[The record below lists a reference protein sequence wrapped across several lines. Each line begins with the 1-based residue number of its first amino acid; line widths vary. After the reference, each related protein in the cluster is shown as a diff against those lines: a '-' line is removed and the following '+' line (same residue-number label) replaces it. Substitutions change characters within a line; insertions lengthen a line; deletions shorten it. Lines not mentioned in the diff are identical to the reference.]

1 MARKSD
7 MRGRRIART
16 PVAIMGDIGILTTQ
30 ELAELIDP
38 FETTGSLDEA
48 PAIVGR
54 DYENFG
60 DQLPLQ

>member
-7 MRGRRIART
+7 MSGRRIART
-16 PVAIMGDIGILTTQ
+16 GVTIMGDIGILTTQ

-38 FETTGSLDEA
+38 IESTGSPAEA

-54 DYENFG
+54 DPETFG
-60 DQLPLQ
+60 DQLP